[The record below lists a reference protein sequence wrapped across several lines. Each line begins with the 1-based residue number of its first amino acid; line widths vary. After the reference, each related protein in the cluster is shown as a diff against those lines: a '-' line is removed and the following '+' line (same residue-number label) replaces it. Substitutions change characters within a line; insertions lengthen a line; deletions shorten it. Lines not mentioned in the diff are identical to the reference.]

1 MVLARVLLHVLA
13 RVIIHV
19 HDYYLKT
26 CDLGT
31 LGHWDIGTLGHGEG
45 EKIQWLSLA
54 ICGRAG
60 WGPPAHLILLTDASH
75 RFRICISFSD
85 E

>member
-1 MVLARVLLHVLA
+1 MGCTSFPLRG
-13 RVIIHV
+13 RGEGIRGEGE
-19 HDYYLKT
+19 
-26 CDLGT
+26 DLGT
-31 LGHWDIGTLGHGEG
+31 LGHWDIGEG